1 MSVTS
6 VAARLP
12 LSSFPCYNNPPIIHA
27 SGKTRAP
34 DSRPSAA
41 GGGFAFACAFR
52 FGFASVCLLCCSV
65 LSGRDYAA
73 NYTKVGNLS
82 ANCPAGRGEAP
93 HKPRRTAGD
102 GGKRIFF
109 TRADLGKKEN
119 PAEKPRRPRNAH
131 FVFLGRVAWPRRC
144 HSAGARGNGAVL
156 PGGRPSSRPFS
167 ARAPGIYAAAVL
179 WHVLLLGAG
188 GCAVRCVGVLVWQLG
203 KRVGP

>member
-41 GGGFAFACAFR
+41 RGASPSPAPSASASRLFVCCVVPFSLGVITLLITQKWEISVRTARREGGGPTQTPQD
-52 FGFASVCLLCCSV
+52 
-65 LSGRDYAA
+65 GR
-73 NYTKVGNLS
+73 
-82 ANCPAGRGEAP
+82 RRREP
-93 HKPRRTAGD
+93 H
-102 GGKRIFF
+102 FF

-131 FVFLGRVAWPRRC
+131 FVFLGRVAWP
-144 HSAGARGNGAVL
+144 
-156 PGGRPSSRPFS
+156 
-167 ARAPGIYAAAVL
+167 AAVTRP
-179 WHVLLLGAG
+179 AQG
-188 GCAVRCVGVLVWQLG
+188 GTGLFYLADAPVPARSRRARRGFTQRPYYGMCCC
-203 KRVGP
+203 

>member
-41 GGGFAFACAFR
+41 RGGFAFACAFGFR

-82 ANCPAGRGEAP
+82 ANCPAGRGRP
-93 HKPRRTAGD
+93 HT
-102 GGKRIFF
+102 
-109 TRADLGKKEN
+109 N
-119 PAEKPRRPRNAH
+119 PAGRQETEGNAFFSQGPTWERRSIRERNRGGPGMPIL
-131 FVFLGRVAWPRRC
+131 FF
-144 HSAGARGNGAVL
+144 SGASHG
-156 PGGRPSSRPFS
+156 P
-167 ARAPGIYAAAVL
+167 AAVTRP
-179 WHVLLLGAG
+179 AQG
-188 GCAVRCVGVLVWQLG
+188 GTGLFSLADAPVPARSRRARRGFTQRPYYGMCCC
-203 KRVGP
+203 